1 MQICDKR
8 LKKILNTI
16 NENLELSESDEI
28 SDK

>member
-1 MQICDKR
+1 MQICNKR